1 MTFKDDLQDAK
12 HMVTYIICFTFA
24 TRTPLDIRSAY
35 SADCGL
41 RPNQGQDALAGSS
54 CSRRKPPPRGTEKSH
69 QWVDRK
75 ARMRG
80 PSVMDALSTTR
91 GHSPLEPG
99 REGKI
104 GRNGCSSAGRT
115 LFVRPYTSKSSL
127 PAVNLPTYSD
137 MPWHYVPVGSSTQG
151 A

>member
-1 MTFKDDLQDAK
+1 MASHYMCIMNYACYKDDHQDAK

-69 QWVDRK
+69 QWVDSN
-75 ARMRG
+75 AWMRG

-91 GHSPLEPG
+91 GHIQGTTHWNLE
-99 REGKI
+99 EG
-104 GRNGCSSAGRT
+104 GG
-115 LFVRPYTSKSSL
+115 
-127 PAVNLPTYSD
+127 
-137 MPWHYVPVGSSTQG
+137 
-151 A
+151 

>member
-1 MTFKDDLQDAK
+1 MASHYMCIMNYACYKDDLQDAK

-41 RPNQGQDALAGSS
+41 WPNRGQDALAGSS

-69 QWVDRK
+69 QWVDSN

-80 PSVMDALSTTR
+80 PSVMDALSTTS
-91 GHSPLEPG
+91 GHIQGTTHWNLE
-99 REGKI
+99 EG
-104 GRNGCSSAGRT
+104 GG
-115 LFVRPYTSKSSL
+115 
-127 PAVNLPTYSD
+127 
-137 MPWHYVPVGSSTQG
+137 
-151 A
+151 

>member
-1 MTFKDDLQDAK
+1 MASRYMCIMNYACYKGDLQDAK

-41 RPNQGQDALAGSS
+41 RPNRGQDALAGSS

-69 QWVDRK
+69 QWVDSN

-80 PSVMDALSTTR
+80 PSVMDALSTTWKK
-91 GHSPLEPG
+91 GED
-99 REGKI
+99 
-104 GRNGCSSAGRT
+104 RT
-115 LFVRPYTSKSSL
+115 ERLFLCWSDPVRQ
-127 PAVNLPTYSD
+127 AV
-137 MPWHYVPVGSSTQG
+137 HQQEQF
-151 A
+151 ACR

>member
-24 TRTPLDIRSAY
+24 TRPPLDIRSAY

-41 RPNQGQDALAGSS
+41 RPNRGQDALAGSS

-69 QWVDRK
+69 QWVDSN

-80 PSVMDALSTTR
+80 PSVMDALST
-91 GHSPLEPG
+91 
-99 REGKI
+99 
-104 GRNGCSSAGRT
+104 
-115 LFVRPYTSKSSL
+115 LFVRPYANMSSL
-127 PAVNLPTYSD
+127 PAVNPSTYFDTPRHSAL
-137 MPWHYVPVGSSTQG
+137 VGSSTLE
-151 A
+151 AWEARAEKTLPVHML